1 MNKRDEFLKI
11 QKILR
16 LSTID
21 KSNFPH
27 ITPVWYMFNDEK
39 IYIGTNTKNQKIKNI
54 EKNNHVSFCVDV
66 GVNSPDIYGVMGQG
80 IANII
85 LEIPK
90 VRTIA
95 EKILLKYFKT
105 LENKSAKELLEDT
118 NCIIEIIPQKY
129 SKWNYWLTN
138 SSILSIVEFKI
149 SKLGR

>member
-27 ITPVWYMFNDEK
+27 ITPVWYIFNDEK
-39 IYIGTNTKNQKIKNI
+39 IYVGTNTKNQKIKNI

-118 NCIIEIIPQKY
+118 DCVIEIIPQKY
-129 SKWNYWLTN
+129 SEWNY
-138 SSILSIVEFKI
+138 
-149 SKLGR
+149 